1 VKRQGKDK
9 LQSGPCTRTNVPD
22 RSQAGK
28 AGNGV
33 QQDVA
38 QNRAVSTIVDNNV
51 DQSFSILVCLKEAQA
66 AQVVPQSTACA
77 PKHSMPPPSWAPQA
91 CLPPLK
97 GGLRMSATISF
108 VAVQS
113 AEGQLNRG

>member
-1 VKRQGKDK
+1 MKRQGKDK

-66 AQVVPQSTACA
+66 AQVVPQWQ
-77 PKHSMPPPSWAPQA
+77 KHSMPPPSWAPQA

-97 GGLRMSATISF
+97 GGLRMTATISF